1 MTHVAL
7 LRALN
12 VGGKSVV
19 KMADVR
25 TAFET
30 AGCRDVSTLGAAGNV
45 LFTPGSKNVAAQE
58 KKIVAAMH
66 ALMGA
71 RTDVCFRELGHL
83 VDLVAAD
90 PFGDLAS
97 DESAK
102 FYVAFM
108 DRPPSPT
115 PKLPLV
121 IPKEGIEITGL
132 RGTDL
137 FVVSRPKPN
146 GMYGFPNLFVER
158 LGVLATTRNWNT
170 VVKLAAL
177 SRR

>member
-12 VGGKSVV
+12 VGGRAVV

-25 TAFET
+25 AAFET

-71 RTDVCFRELGHL
+71 QTDVCFRELDHL

-90 PFGDLAS
+90 PFGDLVS

-102 FYVAFM
+102 LYVTFM
-108 DRPPSPT
+108 DRQPSPK
-115 PKLPLV
+115 PKLPIL
-121 IPKEGIEITGL
+121 IPNEGIEITGL

-146 GMYGFPNLFVER
+146 GMYGFPNLFVEK
-158 LGVLATTRNWNT
+158 LGVRATTRNWNT
-170 VVKLAAL
+170 VTKLANLA
-177 SRR
+177 RR